1 MGQGERGAVEN
12 NSNGI
17 ELRRGRRNDS
27 SGDGGVN
34 GARELIAAWEQSIV
48 IYLLGIMSDISVM
61 DLGESVID

>member
-17 ELRRGRRNDS
+17 ELRRRRRNDS

-34 GARELIAAWEQSIV
+34 GARELIAACRQSIV
-48 IYLLGIMSDISVM
+48 IYLLGIMSDM
-61 DLGESVID
+61 SVID